1 MVVACFLILNAV
13 CELGNRMFS
22 SQLMFGSDFFM
33 PISLLASFGFSLLLL
48 FLEKKW
54 SCHASWPQF
63 FFYFLLFVG
72 TVPTFKVQLEKLA
85 DKPEVR
91 FLNDYDNIYVLC
103 FFNFIKF
110 IGLVAL
116 GTNEYFLSSHRH
128 HVIPKL
134 LGGFKRKAGY
144 GICYTFHHVLSIS
157 RLPGWGWSVEVS
169 NPLWLINNELMIK
182 IAAEHEPMECYC
194 SVPSQIFYS
203 WMGGLVGK
211 GYKNP
216 LTFEDL
222 PKAPPQL
229 DVGQNAKV

>member
-91 FLNDYDNIYVLC
+91 FLNDYDNIYVQGAA
-103 FFNFIKF
+103 FGRGKAFVDFK
-110 IGLVAL
+110 VRSSDYQPDYRAATVMA
-116 GTNEYFLSSHRH
+116 GT
-128 HVIPKL
+128 
-134 LGGFKRKAGY
+134 
-144 GICYTFHHVLSIS
+144 
-157 RLPGWGWSVEVS
+157 
-169 NPLWLINNELMIK
+169 
-182 IAAEHEPMECYC
+182 
-194 SVPSQIFYS
+194 
-203 WMGGLVGK
+203 
-211 GYKNP
+211 
-216 LTFEDL
+216 
-222 PKAPPQL
+222 
-229 DVGQNAKV
+229 

>member
-1 MVVACFLILNAV
+1 M
-13 CELGNRMFS
+13 
-22 SQLMFGSDFFM
+22 
-33 PISLLASFGFSLLLL
+33 LL
-48 FLEKKW
+48 F
-54 SCHASWPQF
+54 
-63 FFYFLLFVG
+63 Y
-72 TVPTFKVQLEKLA
+72 
-85 DKPEVR
+85 
-91 FLNDYDNIYVLC
+91 
-103 FFNFIKF
+103 FIKLT
-110 IGLVAL
+110 GLVAL
-116 GTNEYFLSSHRH
+116 GTNEYFLSSHRN

-144 GICYTFHHVLSIS
+144 EISYFTFYECNSC
-157 RLPGWGWSVEVS
+157 
-169 NPLWLINNELMIK
+169 PLLIMIK
-182 IAAEHEPMECYC
+182 ITAEHEPMECYC